1 MTDQDSSSKYDQR
14 HGGPWDRGSAD
25 SYYGRGYGP
34 HYYMGATGSSQE
46 VELAGMTA
54 EEITAYTAGYNDNE
68 QFGTKKEWNK

>member
-1 MTDQDSSSKYDQR
+1 MSDQDSSSKYDQR

-68 QFGTKKEWNK
+68 QFGNKKEWH

>member
-1 MTDQDSSSKYDQR
+1 MSDQDSSSKYDQR

-34 HYYMGATGSSQE
+34 HYYVGATGSSQE
-46 VELAGMTA
+46 VELKDMTA

-68 QFGTKKEWNK
+68 QFGNKKEWN